1 MTLEIT
7 IAGRAGEGKTTTAH
21 LIKKLLAECGM
32 LVEHEQTEIDLD
44 EANHRLAGF
53 NFEALRGKKIKLIEK
68 QHRR

>member
-7 IAGRAGEGKTTTAH
+7 IAGRAGEGKTTTAY

-32 LVEHEQTEIDLD
+32 LVEHQMTDV
-44 EANHRLAGF
+44 EANELTYRTVDF

-68 QHRR
+68 QLKR